1 MKEKEIENVLFE
13 QKIETKFKSAIN
25 NNNDN
30 SLKTS
35 VNKKEKVSNNLQN
48 LDNLIHFSNNNLKKN
63 ILEKNNNISI
73 KKMNN

>member
-63 ILEKNNNISI
+63 ILEKNNDISI

>member
-63 ILEKNNNISI
+63 ILEKNNDISI
-73 KKMNN
+73 QKMNN

>member
-48 LDNLIHFSNNNLKKN
+48 FDNLIHFSNNNLKTN

>member
-48 LDNLIHFSNNNLKKN
+48 FDNLIHFSNNNLKKN

>member
-35 VNKKEKVSNNLQN
+35 VNKKEKVTNNLQN

-63 ILEKNNNISI
+63 ILEKNNDISI

>member
-35 VNKKEKVSNNLQN
+35 VNKKEKVTNNLQN

>member
-48 LDNLIHFSNNNLKKN
+48 LDNLIHFSNNNLKTN

>member
-35 VNKKEKVSNNLQN
+35 VNKKEKVTNNLQN

-63 ILEKNNNISI
+63 IIEKNNDISI
-73 KKMNN
+73 QKMNN

>member
-35 VNKKEKVSNNLQN
+35 VNKKEKVTNNLQN

-63 ILEKNNNISI
+63 ILEKNND
-73 KKMNN
+73 KMNN

>member
-35 VNKKEKVSNNLQN
+35 VNKKEKVTNNLQN

-63 ILEKNNNISI
+63 ILEKNNDISI
-73 KKMNN
+73 QKMNN